1 MLHYHCTIK
10 IEDFTI
16 SPKSI
21 IEGEKNF
28 RLIKKSFNLNNEV
41 HFKKP
46 KIFWYKEEMCSG
58 SIKSLVR
65 NLRMYL
71 NIKVMKSTS
80 VL

>member
-28 RLIKKSFNLNNEV
+28 RLIKNLSISIMKYILRSPKFFDTRKKCTQEV
-41 HFKKP
+41 SKA
-46 KIFWYKEEMCSG
+46 WSEC
-58 SIKSLVR
+58 
-65 NLRMYL
+65 
-71 NIKVMKSTS
+71 T
-80 VL
+80 